1 MFKPAK
7 YLLPFVVFLIATGCA
22 QTSVLTRDGESF
34 TTDAEHNV
42 LLMPLDIELCEI
54 TMGGMCEPKADW
66 TSLALKHVAE
76 AIKRQLKT
84 HRDTMILYKEP
95 AEGSSAFKEHQQL
108 IKLHEAVGVSIM
120 SHQSSGLLTLQLPT
134 KADHFE
140 WTLGQGTKQLQEEFG
155 AHYGL
160 FVFMRDSYASAE
172 RVVLMIGM
180 AALGVGIPLGYQV
193 GFASLVDLQ
202 TGNIVWFNQ
211 LFSESGDLREL
222 SLAQDSVRNL
232 FADFPL

>member
-7 YLLPFVVFLIATGCA
+7 YLLLFVGFLIATGCV
-22 QTSVLTRDGESF
+22 QTSVLTREGESF
-34 TTDAEHNV
+34 TTDDEHKV
-42 LLMPLDIELCEI
+42 LLMPLDIELYEM
-54 TMGGMCEPKADW
+54 TGGGMLAPKADW
-66 TSLALKHVAE
+66 TALATEHVAE

-95 AEGSSAFKEHQQL
+95 AEGSGAFKEHQQL
-108 IKLHEAVGVSIM
+108 IKLHEVVGASIM
-120 SHQSSGLLTLQLPT
+120 SQYSEVWSLPT
-134 KADHFE
+134 KAGRFE

-172 RVVLMIGM
+172 RVALMLG
-180 AALGVGIPLGYQV
+180 AAVLGVGIPLGQQI
-193 GFASLVDLQ
+193 GFASLVDLRS
-202 TGNIVWFNQ
+202 GNIVWFNQ

-222 SLAQDSVRNL
+222 KLAQDSVRNL
-232 FADFPL
+232 LADFPL